1 MSNEKPKLASATSQ
15 ANMPPANTFGIG
27 GRPRNWLVPVILLS
41 LREWNSYGY
50 ELMQRASMFGFEA
63 MNPGTLYGTLRRM
76 EKDGVVE
83 SSWKTSGGGPARR
96 MYTITG
102 SGNAHLDIWVKSLE
116 RYQQSM
122 DDFFELMGKS
132 PHMRRERRR
141 LAGDPREGGGACL
154 GQGSIH
160 LRAWKGNSPK
170 FSIAPVQHLGSILDS
185 NLLLWAIILPSA

>member
-1 MSNEKPKLASATSQ
+1 MSNEKPKRASAT
-15 ANMPPANTFGIG
+15 PPDNTFGIG
-27 GRPRNWLVPVILLS
+27 CRPRNWLVPVILLS

-63 MNPGTLYGTLRRM
+63 MNTGTLYRTLRRM

-83 SSWKTSGGGPARR
+83 SSWDLSGGGPARR

-122 DDFFELMGKS
+122 DDFFNLYGDKP
-132 PHMRRERRR
+132 PHAAENE
-141 LAGDPREGGGACL
+141 D
-154 GQGSIH
+154 
-160 LRAWKGNSPK
+160 
-170 FSIAPVQHLGSILDS
+170 D
-185 NLLLWAIILPSA
+185 